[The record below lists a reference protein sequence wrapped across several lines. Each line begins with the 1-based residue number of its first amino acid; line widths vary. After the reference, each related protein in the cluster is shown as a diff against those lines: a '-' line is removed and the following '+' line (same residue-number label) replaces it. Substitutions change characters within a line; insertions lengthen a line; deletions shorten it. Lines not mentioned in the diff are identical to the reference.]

1 MYPFI
6 PIGQFQLPAYGL
18 LVALGFLA
26 AVWITGR
33 LGRRCGLNRES
44 AMNLAVYAALV
55 GIVGAK
61 ALMIALDFG
70 YYAANPLAL
79 FSFSTLQAGGVFFG
93 GLVFAL
99 AFAVLYVRRKG
110 MPGLVTADAFAPGV
124 ALGHGIGRVGCFAA
138 GCCWGAESHGALSV
152 VFTNPEAHERF
163 GTPLHVALHPT
174 QLYEAFAEF
183 AIFGILY
190 WRFHRSHGP
199 GAIIGLYLM
208 LYPGARFLVE
218 FVRAHDGAN
227 PYFGP
232 FVFEQWLALGLAA
245 LGAVLWARSR
255 RAAPV
260 PIVEV
265 SEAR

>member
-79 FSFSTLQAGGVFFG
+79 FSFSTLQAGWVFTPYSPSETDLPRTRRSLRRRCRG
-93 GLVFAL
+93 RYSMSSSG
-99 AFAVLYVRRKG
+99 RRKYP
-110 MPGLVTADAFAPGV
+110 MFD
-124 ALGHGIGRVGCFAA
+124 
-138 GCCWGAESHGALSV
+138 
-152 VFTNPEAHERF
+152 
-163 GTPLHVALHPT
+163 
-174 QLYEAFAEF
+174 
-183 AIFGILY
+183 
-190 WRFHRSHGP
+190 RS
-199 GAIIGLYLM
+199 
-208 LYPGARFLVE
+208 
-218 FVRAHDGAN
+218 
-227 PYFGP
+227 
-232 FVFEQWLALGLAA
+232 
-245 LGAVLWARSR
+245 
-255 RAAPV
+255 
-260 PIVEV
+260 
-265 SEAR
+265 